1 MNLLSSKVIK
11 HPIRW
16 PKNKKYV
23 DNQIYSVVEKI
34 KRMDSNKT
42 RRIRDY

>member
-1 MNLLSSKVIK
+1 MNLLSFKLIK

-16 PKNKKYV
+16 PKNKKHV
-23 DNQIYSVVEKI
+23 DNQIDSVVEKI
-34 KRMDSNKT
+34 KRMDSYKT